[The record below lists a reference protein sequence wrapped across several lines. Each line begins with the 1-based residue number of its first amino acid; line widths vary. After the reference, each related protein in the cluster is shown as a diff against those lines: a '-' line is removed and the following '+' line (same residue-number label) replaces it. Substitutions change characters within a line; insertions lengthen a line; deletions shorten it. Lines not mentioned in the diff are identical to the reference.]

1 MENTEK
7 VYVICGTQ
15 GKGLTYFSTQS
26 HKDRENGKMG
36 GEERQEKHLQ
46 REQLRIFKTDK
57 TSTHKFKKLCKPKQE
72 I

>member
-26 HKDRENGKMG
+26 HKDRENGEMG
-36 GEERQEKHLQ
+36 RRKDRKNIYRGNN
-46 REQLRIFKTDK
+46 
-57 TSTHKFKKLCKPKQE
+57 
-72 I
+72 

>member
-36 GEERQEKHLQ
+36 GGG
-46 REQLRIFKTDK
+46 KTGR
-57 TSTHKFKKLCKPKQE
+57 TFTEGTTENFQN
-72 I
+72 